1 MRGSRCLSAL
11 RSENEGAIAAHLL
24 GEANVQVA
32 LGDAGQLDVADLHV
46 LHLDTVKLERSAII
60 LESTVA
66 GGEA

>member
-46 LHLDTVKLERSAII
+46 LHLDTVK
-60 LESTVA
+60 
-66 GGEA
+66 